1 MSVKPQVD
9 YTLYLVTERSLLP
22 NGHEFLTHLESCLKG
37 GVTLVQLREKNL
49 DTRPFIDLA
58 RKTKEITQRY
68 NVPLII
74 NDRVDVAL
82 AVDAE
87 GVHVGQDD
95 MTLAQVRNFIGP
107 NKIIGVSV
115 NNVKEAQDA
124 ISGGAD
130 YLGIGAVWFTST
142 KKLSKKPLGVDGVQA
157 ILQAMG
163 DANVQTV
170 AIGGINQQNTPQ
182 LMAKT
187 SVDGRHLDGIAVVS
201 AIMSSTEPEQT
212 CKDFAG
218 VVRHYV
224 NKCAKSGTPIQ
235 EQRDTKEMIENII
248 KLVPTIRQ
256 KGPLVHHITNN
267 VVINDNANATL
278 ALGASPIM
286 ATHPEDVKDLAAVNG
301 AMVLNMGTVDE
312 TITNAMVLAAQ
323 ENVTH
328 GNPVIFDPV
337 GAVATNLRKK
347 VSARFLQECEFTVIK
362 GNAGEILGLA
372 GKGGKSRGV
381 DSVGTDDESIA
392 AQAVRELA
400 KKHKC
405 VVGMTGVID
414 YISDGQ
420 RVIALENGHELMASI
435 TGSGCMATTVV
446 GCFAASKL
454 FRKLG
459 HSIGNHCGV
468 WNVLISDFCHNI
480 DTVFTDHAFI
490 TTLNIAS
497 ELAAKREDVQGPG
510 TFRSALIDELYKLSK
525 APETIRSAARMRW
538 LDLV

>member
-22 NGHEFLTHLESCLKG
+22 DGHDFLAHLESCLKG
-37 GVTLVQLREKNL
+37 GVSLVQLREKNL
-49 DTRPFIDLA
+49 DTRPFIELA
-58 RKTKEITQRY
+58 RKTKEITQKY

-115 NNVKEAQDA
+115 NNLQEAQDA

-157 ILQAMG
+157 ILQSMS
-163 DANVQTV
+163 DTNVQTV

-182 LMAKT
+182 LMVKT
-187 SVDGRHLDGIAVVS
+187 SVNGRHLDGVAVVS

-224 NKCAKSGTPIQ
+224 SKCIKSGTVTQ
-235 EQRDTKEMIENII
+235 EHSDTKEIIENII

-323 ENVTH
+323 ENVIH

-400 KKHKC
+400 LKHKC

-446 GCFAASKL
+446 GCFAA
-454 FRKLG
+454 
-459 HSIGNHCGV
+459 IEN
-468 WNVLISDFCHNI
+468 
-480 DTVFTDHAFI
+480 TDILLATIAAI

-497 ELAAKREDVQGPG
+497 ELAAQRPDVQGPG
-510 TFRSALIDELYKLSK
+510 TFRAALIDELYKLSK

>member
-1 MSVKPQVD
+1 MNFSTISIMSNWRGD
-9 YTLYLVTERSLLP
+9 ISAIT
-22 NGHEFLTHLESCLKG
+22 
-37 GVTLVQLREKNL
+37 EKNL
-49 DTRPFIDLA
+49 DTRPFIELA
-58 RKTKEITQRY
+58 RKTKEITQKY

-115 NNVKEAQDA
+115 NNVQEAQDA

-142 KKLSKKPLGVDGVQA
+142 KKLSKKPLGVDGVQT
-157 ILQAMG
+157 ILQSMG
-163 DANVQTV
+163 DTNVQTV

-182 LMAKT
+182 LMVKS
-187 SVDGRHLDGIAVVS
+187 SVEGRHLDGVAVVS
-201 AIMSSTEPEQT
+201 AIMSSTEPKQT
-212 CKDFAG
+212 CKDFADI
-218 VVRHYV
+218 VRQYCS
-224 NKCAKSGTPIQ
+224 KCIKVGTATQ
-235 EQRDTKEMIENII
+235 EHPDTNEMIEDII
-248 KLVPTIRQ
+248 KLIPTIRQ
-256 KGPLVHHITNN
+256 KVPMVHHITNN

-286 ATHPEDVKDLAAVNG
+286 ATHPEDVKDLASVNG

-312 TITNAMVLAAQ
+312 TITNSMVLAAQ
-323 ENVTH
+323 ENVIH
-328 GNPVIFDPV
+328 GHPVIFDPV
-337 GAVATNLRKK
+337 GACATNLRRK

-372 GKGGKSRGV
+372 GKTGKSRGV
-381 DSVGTDDESIA
+381 DSVGTYDESIA
-392 AQAVRELA
+392 AQAVKELA
-400 KKHKC
+400 TKHKC

-414 YISDGQ
+414 YVSDGQ

-446 GCFAASKL
+446 GCFAAGKFL
-454 FRKLG
+454 
-459 HSIGNHCGV
+459 
-468 WNVLISDFCHNI
+468 CH
-480 DTVFTDHAFI
+480 
-490 TTLNIAS
+490 
-497 ELAAKREDVQGPG
+497 
-510 TFRSALIDELYKLSK
+510 
-525 APETIRSAARMRW
+525 
-538 LDLV
+538 

>member
-1 MSVKPQVD
+1 MSLKPQVD
-9 YTLYLVTERSLLP
+9 YALYLVTERSLLP
-22 NGHEFLTHLESCLKG
+22 EGHDFLEHLESCLKG

-49 DTRPFIDLA
+49 DTRPFINLA
-58 RKTKEITQRY
+58 KQTKAITQKY

-82 AVDAE
+82 AIDAD

-95 MTLAQVRNFIGP
+95 MPLTQVRQFIGP

-115 NNVKEAQDA
+115 NNIQEALEA
-124 ISGGAD
+124 VSGGAD

-142 KKLSKKPLGVDGVQA
+142 KKLSKKPLGVEGVQS
-157 ILQAMG
+157 ILKMIK
-163 DANVQTV
+163 DKNISTV
-170 AIGGINQQNTPQ
+170 AIGGINMQNTPQ
-182 LMAKT
+182 LIIKSSTPGA
-187 SVDGRHLDGIAVVS
+187 HLDGVAVVS
-201 AIMSSTEPEQT
+201 AIMGSAEPEQT

-218 VVRHYV
+218 VVRKYV
-224 NKCAKSGTPIQ
+224 TKCQDSQTHLKDQADVA
-235 EQRDTKEMIENII
+235 EII
-248 KLVPTIRQ
+248 DKIVKIIPTIRQ

-286 ATHPEDVKDLAAVNG
+286 ATHPEDVKDLAAING

-323 ENVTH
+323 ENVRH
-328 GNPVIFDPV
+328 GHPVVFDPV

-347 VSARFLQECEFTVIK
+347 VSGRFLSECEFTVIK

-381 DSVGTDDESIA
+381 DSVGNEAEAVA
-392 AQAVRELA
+392 AQAVKELA
-400 KKHKC
+400 LKHKC
-405 VVGMTGVID
+405 VVGMTGAID
-414 YISDGQ
+414 YVSDGH

-446 GCFAASKL
+446 GCFTAVEPTDILLATVAAL
-454 FRKLG
+454 
-459 HSIGNHCGV
+459 
-468 WNVLISDFCHNI
+468 
-480 DTVFTDHAFI
+480 

-497 ELAAKREDVQGPG
+497 ELAASRADVQGPG
-510 TFRSALIDELYKLSK
+510 TFRAALIDELYKLSK
-525 APETIRSAARMRW
+525 APETVTSAAKIRW
-538 LDLV
+538 IS

>member
-1 MSVKPQVD
+1 MTEKSQVD
-9 YTLYLVTERSLLP
+9 YSLYLVTERSLLP
-22 NGHEFLTHLESCLKG
+22 NGHDFLQHLESCLKG
-37 GVTLVQLREKNL
+37 GVTMVQLREKNL

-58 RKTKEITQRY
+58 RKTKEITQKY

-82 AVDAE
+82 AIDAA

-115 NNVKEAQDA
+115 NSVQEAQDA

-142 KKLSKKPLGVDGVQA
+142 KKLSKKPLGIEGVQG
-157 ILQAMG
+157 ILQSMG
-163 DANVQTV
+163 KANVKIV
-170 AIGGINQQNTPQ
+170 AIGGINMQNTPQ
-182 LMAKT
+182 LMIK
-187 SVDGRHLDGIAVVS
+187 SSINDRHLDGVAVVS
-201 AIMSSTEPEQT
+201 AIMSSSEPEQT
-212 CKDFAG
+212 CQKF
-218 VVRHYV
+218 VSIVRQYIR
-224 NKCAKSGTPIQ
+224 KCGSPVTVAQ
-235 EQRDTKEMIENII
+235 EYTDTMAIVDKIVE
-248 KLVPTIRQ
+248 LVPAIRQ
-256 KGPLVHHITNN
+256 KAPLVHHITNN

-312 TITNAMVLAAQ
+312 TITNAMILAAQ
-323 ENVTH
+323 ENVIY

-347 VSARFLQECEFTVIK
+347 VSARFLEECEFAVIK

-381 DSVGTDDESIA
+381 DSVGTDDEFIA
-392 AQAVRELA
+392 AQAVKELA
-400 KKHKC
+400 LKHKC

-414 YISDGQ
+414 YVSDGQ

-446 GCFAASKL
+446 GCFTAVQSSEILLATIAAL
-454 FRKLG
+454 
-459 HSIGNHCGV
+459 
-468 WNVLISDFCHNI
+468 
-480 DTVFTDHAFI
+480 
-490 TTLNIAS
+490 TTLNVAS
-497 ELAAKREDVQGPG
+497 ELAAQRPDVQGPG

-525 APETIRSAARMRW
+525 APETIRNAANIRW
-538 LDLV
+538 VC